1 MEKPMYLIVEAPGA
15 YIAEIG
21 FLVPGQY
28 FETPS
33 EGYQPSRT
41 FRALNEPAAAKLKEL
56 KEALLAK
63 AKDYRVRSAN
73 QSLTSKR
80 REAYDDASDH
90 IEQEAEAMDIAIA
103 GKPGPVVKPDVT
115 MSLKSMDQQERG
127 VKKSSDKRVA
137 DR

>member
-15 YIAEIG
+15 YIAGLG

-33 EGYQPSRT
+33 EGYQPSRK

-56 KEALLAK
+56 KETLLAK
-63 AKDYRVRSAN
+63 AKDYRSRSEN
-73 QSLTSKR
+73 QSLTANR
-80 REAYDDASDH
+80 REAFADASNH
-90 IEQEAEAMDIAIA
+90 IEQEAEAIDTKIA
-103 GKPGPVVKPDVT
+103 GKPGPVVKPDMT
-115 MSLKSMDQQERG
+115 MSLKEMGQRERG
-127 VKKSSDKRVA
+127 ISGKSEKRVA